1 MTAAIEAVTL
11 EICSEE
17 KPPASNP
24 AGFPIV
30 QAEDFP
36 MAKALLGHVATPS
49 SLLLEETVILRS
61 RIRALEAELA
71 DLREERDVLLY
82 DGLRRLADEAS
93 APAAPVPA

>member
-1 MTAAIEAVTL
+1 
-11 EICSEE
+11 
-17 KPPASNP
+17 
-24 AGFPIV
+24 
-30 QAEDFP
+30 

-71 DLREERDVLLY
+71 DLREERDLLLY

-93 APAAPVPA
+93 APTAPVPA

>member
-1 MTAAIEAVTL
+1 
-11 EICSEE
+11 
-17 KPPASNP
+17 
-24 AGFPIV
+24 
-30 QAEDFP
+30 

-71 DLREERDVLLY
+71 NLREERDLLLC

-93 APAAPVPA
+93 VPSASVPA